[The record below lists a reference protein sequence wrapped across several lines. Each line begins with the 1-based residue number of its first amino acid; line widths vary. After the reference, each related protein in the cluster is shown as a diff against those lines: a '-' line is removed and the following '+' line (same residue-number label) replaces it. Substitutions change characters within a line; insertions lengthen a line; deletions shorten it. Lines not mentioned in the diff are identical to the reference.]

1 MSLFHTRLNQCPQRP
16 EGRPRRGISVVEV
29 SLVLVIGA
37 VAVYWVPRV
46 MANME
51 REKAT
56 DAFDFLNSVREAQV
70 DFHAQAGHYAAN
82 LSQLDLDRTA
92 PIHFSIGPVDS
103 TTDAWSLTLTRA
115 GTATDNKYTVIFTEQ
130 GFDSRRSSVTGDL
143 IPQDLL
149 SGQFVSPDLI
159 AGGWAGRP
167 DIHGDSDR

>member
-70 DFHAQAGHYAAN
+70 DFHAQAGHYAGN

-143 IPQDLL
+143 IPQELRPRNDI
-149 SGQFVSPDLI
+149 SPDLL

-167 DIHGDSDR
+167 DLHGDSDR